1 MPTYLDALPL
11 DVIRVHIFP
20 GLDYMSRSSL
30 MKTLEP
36 YERREITEYRI
47 QKDKLIQMEM
57 KMNIMH
63 ILKALHEIRW
73 IQNTERQVK
82 LLNALDVIKK
92 NMKITQHSMTVRKK
106 LEEKLIHLMDTQSHS
121 QRLTKSCP
129 EFIANVIEKATDIL
143 KYIDTHPYLYHIDSN
158 TEDMNWSA
166 VNP

>member
-20 GLDYMSRSSL
+20 CLDYMSRSSL

-47 QKDKLIQMEM
+47 QKVKLIQMEM

-106 LEEKLIHLMDTQSHS
+106 LEDQLMNLVNIRS
-121 QRLTKSCP
+121 QPGNKTSP
-129 EFIANVIEKATDIL
+129 ECMASLIEKATDVL
-143 KYIDTHPYLYHIDSN
+143 KCLHTHPYLYRVDSN

>member
-47 QKDKLIQMEM
+47 KKVKLIQMEM
-57 KMNIMH
+57 KMNTTH

-73 IQNTERQVK
+73 IQNEERQAK

-121 QRLTKSCP
+121 QRLTKSFP
-129 EFIANVIEKATDIL
+129 EFIANVIEKATDVL
-143 KYIDTHPYLYHIDSN
+143 NCLHTHPYLYRVDSN

>member
-1 MPTYLDALPL
+1 
-11 DVIRVHIFP
+11 
-20 GLDYMSRSSL
+20 

-47 QKDKLIQMEM
+47 QKVKLIQMEM
-57 KMNIMH
+57 KMNTTH

-73 IQNTERQVK
+73 IQNEERQAK

-106 LEEKLIHLMDTQSHS
+106 LEEQLMNLVNIRS
-121 QRLTKSCP
+121 QPGNKTSP
-129 EFIANVIEKATDIL
+129 ECMASLIEKATDVL
-143 KYIDTHPYLYHIDSN
+143 NCLHTHPYLYHVDSN